1 MLHSTSWI
9 KLIGLLAAS
18 LVLAACVSSPSKKS
32 SAGMTAGEPDWVIN
46 EPAKSG
52 HVYGVG
58 SAPVYV
64 DKSKALKQAQ
74 DAARMSMVQKLKV
87 TVSGS
92 LTQDIEETRRTGQQT
107 ELVKSV
113 RSRIRSEIPNAEL
126 DNVEIVEN
134 YVDEKDK
141 VAYSLVHLDRVRASS
156 LLRQRI
162 DELDQQAINRAK
174 QVDTTLDTLPQLQQ
188 LLPVLTFVEKRE
200 RLAEQ
205 HQLVDENNRYPQ
217 KEEDL
222 IQAEQRVAS
231 LLDQLVVR
239 LEATNQDG
247 KTLRSGLNEALTNLG
262 LRISNGNADLTFRYS
277 AELRLSEKAGRFIV
291 FANGQV
297 QIQDANGRILSE
309 FRKESKGLSAVSMQ
323 QAQYKA
329 VKTLGRELGNELAA
343 SLLSKID

>member
-1 MLHSTSWI
+1 M
-9 KLIGLLAAS
+9 GLLAAS
-18 LVLAACVSSPSKKS
+18 FMLAACVSSPSKKS
-32 SAGMTAGEPDWVIN
+32 SASMASVEPDWVIN
-46 EPAKSG
+46 EPAKPG
-52 HVYGVG
+52 LVYGVG

-87 TVSGS
+87 TISGS
-92 LTQDIEETRRTGQQT
+92 LTQDIEETRRSGQQT

-134 YVDEKDK
+134 YIDEKSK
-141 VAYSLVHLDRVRASS
+141 VAYSLVRLDRVRASS

-162 DELDQQAINRAK
+162 DELDQQAIDRAN
-174 QVDTTLDTLPQLQQ
+174 QVDTSLETLPQLQQ

-200 RLAEQ
+200 RLADQ

-217 KEEDL
+217 KDDL
-222 IQAEQRVAS
+222 LIEAEQRVAS

-239 LEATNQDG
+239 LEAQNQDG
-247 KTLRSGLNEALTNLG
+247 KILRSGLNEALTNLG
-262 LRISNGNADLTFRYS
+262 LRISQNTADLTFRYS
-277 AELRLSEKAGRFIV
+277 AELRLSEKSGRFIV
-291 FANGQV
+291 FASGQV
-297 QIQDANGRILSE
+297 QIQDSDGRILSE
-309 FRKESKGLSAVSMQ
+309 FRKEAKGLSAISMQ
-323 QAQYKA
+323 QAQFKA
-329 VKTLGRELGNELAA
+329 VKSLGRALGDELAA